1 VAYLCDK
8 PKKNT
13 SQTTEYLVLDECKS
27 ASPRRN
33 KVSSSTETFG
43 VNQRHINLTLLRR
56 VSTRASY
63 RAKLVAML
71 HNLGLERL
79 EEVRVNILLHLQLLG
94 FGSNWEQAP
103 SYLDLKRMR
112 QKSKDL

>member
-13 SQTTEYLVLDECKS
+13 SQTTEYLVLDECKR

-56 VSTRASY
+56 VSTGASY
-63 RAKLVAML
+63 RAKLVALL

-79 EEVRVNILLHLQLLG
+79 EEV
-94 FGSNWEQAP
+94 
-103 SYLDLKRMR
+103 
-112 QKSKDL
+112 